1 MYTSIRY
8 LSYKSIHAYLQILSQ
23 SVHIHIHINKYIDEY
38 IHIYIYIYIYYIYV
52 HLCNGSPSTQD
63 RREELLRSF

>member
-38 IHIYIYIYIYYIYV
+38 IHIYIYIYIYIIYMCIYV
-52 HLCNGSPSTQD
+52 TAHLPPKTGA
-63 RREELLRSF
+63 RSC